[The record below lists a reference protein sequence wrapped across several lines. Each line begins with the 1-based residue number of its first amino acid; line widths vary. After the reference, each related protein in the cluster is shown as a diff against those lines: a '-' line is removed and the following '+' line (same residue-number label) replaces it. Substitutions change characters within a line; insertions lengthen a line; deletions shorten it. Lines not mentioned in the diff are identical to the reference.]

1 MAAPK
6 GQEFEHYQVDLS
18 PPWLQTAEGAAF
30 QRAFGRLKDRLIAR
44 AKEAVKSAYPEH
56 APADALPY
64 IGGDVMLE
72 RGPTESEESYR
83 ARLGAAFDA
92 WRYAGTKKGLLEYAL
107 APAGFTNAD
116 TITNREWAK
125 LGGVPPD
132 GNTARWARF
141 WVVLAIP
148 HGITLNGLWGDSGK
162 KWGEKGTR
170 WGSSASD
177 ATIATIRR
185 LITTWSPANARC
197 LGVFL
202 VAGDSTEIDAVP
214 AEPWAEGSATFGGE
228 RCIFWSF
235 V

>member
-56 APADALPY
+56 APSDALPY

-92 WRYAGTKKGLLEYAL
+92 WRWAGTKKGLLQYAL

-116 TITNREWAK
+116 TITNREWPK

-141 WVVLAIP
+141 WVVISSPPWDPLYVDGTWNI
-148 HGITLNGLWGDSGK
+148 GDEGV
-162 KWGEKGTR
+162 TI
-170 WGSSASD
+170 GST
-177 ATIATIRR
+177 ATPDEIDGVRR
-185 LITTWSPANARC
+185 LIRQWSPANARC
-197 LGVFL
+197 VGVIVVF
-202 VAGDSTEIDAVP
+202 GDSTAPDAVP
-214 AEPWAEGSATFGGE
+214 SAAPWNEYDVTFDGDT
-228 RCIFWSF
+228 CIFWPS
-235 V
+235 